1 MSIRAELAEQM
12 MGEIRVGVLWE
23 FLIWLHKNDPKRY
36 EEYVRDK
43 DELRRVVKSLRGGE
57 DE

>member
-1 MSIRAELAEQM
+1 MSISDELAKQA

-23 FLIWLHKNDPKRY
+23 FLIWLHKNDPERY
-36 EEYVRDK
+36 EEYMRDK
-43 DELRRVVKSLRGGE
+43 DELGRVIKSLRGEE